1 MSQKFHNL
9 TTYSNVGQTIKLIR
23 KKKNLSQ
30 GYVANDIP
38 LSTYRKIEN
47 DVSVPTLVNF
57 FSILSNLEISL

>member
-30 GYVANDIP
+30 GYVAADIP

-47 DVSVPTLVNF
+47 DVTVP
-57 FSILSNLEISL
+57 